1 MKHFQTKNNTYSG
14 FFKYLEYAFIRLSIG
29 LIKLLPLEIAYK
41 LGEKIGW
48 ICWKILTSRRTVVK
62 YNLSIVRR
70 WINIRGNLHHLS
82 INNSTVDEATRE
94 VFCRNAANLLSSF
107 SFSTL
112 PIKRRVPLIEFENLE
127 VFKSA
132 IDRGKGVVLLMAHMG
147 PWELISC
154 FPEHF
159 EQLGITARLGV
170 IYRPLENDYIEKWYR
185 SKRKIH
191 GMELFKRKSGLLEV
205 IKFINKGEI
214 LALLADQ
221 RVSNGEVT
229 EFFGKP
235 ALTTPLVGLLSKRSR
250 ASVVSMTLKYDCRCT
265 LKVAFRLVD
274 FKEAK
279 TREEFAKLTNQ
290 ELEKVLSSDLTSGFW
305 FHKRFKM

>member
-1 MKHFQTKNNTYSG
+1 M
-14 FFKYLEYAFIRLSIG
+14 RLSIG
-29 LIKLLPLEIAYK
+29 LIKILPLKVAYK

-48 ICWKILTSRRTVVK
+48 ICWKLMTSRRVTVK
-62 YNLSIVRR
+62 NNLMNVQR
-70 WINIRGNLHHLS
+70 WLEQHGEFES
-82 INNSTVDEATRE
+82 KSFDKNNVDAATKE
-94 VFCRNAANLLSSF
+94 VFCRNSANLLSSL
-107 SFSTL
+107 SFNSL
-112 PIKRRVPLIEFENLE
+112 PIKKRLSHIEFENIE
-127 VFKSA
+127 VLKA
-132 IDRGKGVVLLMAHMG
+132 AVDRGKGVVLLMAHMG

-159 EQLGITARLGV
+159 KQHGVNARLGV
-170 IYRPLENDYIEKWYR
+170 IYRPLKNEYIENWCR
-185 SKRKIH
+185 SQRKIH
-191 GMELFKRKSGLLEV
+191 GMELFKRKAGLLKV
-205 IKFINKGEI
+205 LKFINKGEI

-221 RVSNGEVT
+221 RVINGEMS

-235 ALTTPLVGLLSKRSR
+235 ALTTPLVGLLSKRSMV
-250 ASVVSMTLKYDCRCT
+250 SIVSMTLQYDCSCK

-305 FHKRFKM
+305 FHERFKM